1 MTETNTQGQTSGLLT
16 VKTMYARIAIILLA
30 LNFVLTGY
38 VIASMQKAQNEPEQ
52 ASAKEKTGTQTVTQT
67 KEDTQ

>member
-1 MTETNTQGQTSGLLT
+1 MTDTNTQGQSSGLLT

-38 VIASMQKAQNEPEQ
+38 VIASMQKAQNEQQQTPARGEETQ
-52 ASAKEKTGTQTVTQT
+52 TATQVEGGTQ
-67 KEDTQ
+67 